1 MTSCNLHWDPNNVL
15 FTKLAHWDGNFVRTE
30 ATASGFNFGILLAG
44 NGCEVSLGCWA
55 NSCSNPGWWVTWLIC
70 DKLKGTSWGLSG
82 KFLCH
87 RWFAGRS
94 ECRNGQWLKY
104 WQWITTLFWLWIRNH
119 KRQSN
124 WYQWRRSTFY
134 FLTKKLKC
142 QSSDSATDGITS
154 QGSDPFHGSSR
165 FSKLI
170 VFTWAF
176 FQVRII
182 NLCSLTYLK
191 SVLYF
196 KDKVNSYLNEL
207 IQSAAPQL
215 TLDLNVHGR
224 ARPSGEL

>member
-44 NGCEVSLGCWA
+44 NGCEVSLDCWA

-134 FLTKKLKC
+134 FLTKK
-142 QSSDSATDGITS
+142 IEM
-154 QGSDPFHGSSR
+154 P
-165 FSKLI
+165 
-170 VFTWAF
+170 
-176 FQVRII
+176 II
-182 NLCSLTYLK
+182 WLCNWRDNIPRLGPIPR
-191 SVLYF
+191 
-196 KDKVNSYLNEL
+196 L
-207 IQSAAPQL
+207 IQILKAHRLHLGILPGQNHKPLFSHLSQVC
-215 TLDLNVHGR
+215 TLFQR
-224 ARPSGEL
+224 